1 MALPCG
7 ARPPRRPSAAWDT
20 GNKGAISGAA
30 MTRAPH
36 DLIFS
41 IHIPKTG
48 GTSFA
53 EVLRHAYGRRVAFA
67 YGPHHARTHPLLREL
82 GKKADR
88 AVVAQLAEE
97 GVRVVHGHFAA
108 SVFADAVPDPSRYW
122 IWLREPVERTIS
134 HFHFFKDK
142 HAARGAL
149 GTQVAA
155 GTLPLAAFAG
165 HPAIRN
171 LQARHVGPF
180 PVSEFGFVG
189 LTEHMTAGLRQ
200 LGLPAPVGRTP
211 TANVNREKPEFDRQV
226 RAAIA
231 AENITDVAVYSEGL
245 RVFLERER
253 RPGSV
258 RAPQTLGFVARTL
271 DRWRTV
277 PAPERTE

>member
-1 MALPCG
+1 
-7 ARPPRRPSAAWDT
+7 
-20 GNKGAISGAA
+20 
-30 MTRAPH
+30 MTRAPS
-36 DLIFS
+36 DLILS
-41 IHIPKTG
+41 VHIPKTG

-67 YGPHHARTHPLLREL
+67 YGPHHAHTHPLLREL
-82 GKKADR
+82 GKKVDR
-88 AVVAQLAEE
+88 SVVARLAEE
-97 GVRVVHGHFAA
+97 GVRVVHGHFSA

-134 HFHFFKDK
+134 HFQFFKDK

-155 GTLPLAAFAG
+155 GTLPLTAFSA

-180 PVSEFGFVG
+180 AVSDFGFVG
-189 LTEHMTAGLRQ
+189 LTEHMAAGLRQ
-200 LGLPAPVGRTP
+200 LGLSAPVGRTP
-211 TANVNREKPEFDRQV
+211 TANVNRDKPEFDRQT

-245 RVFLERER
+245 RIFLERER

-258 RAPQTLGFVARTL
+258 RAPRAVGFVTRTL
-271 DRWRTV
+271 DRWRSV
-277 PAPERTE
+277 PTPERTG